1 MNIVLIGCGTIGR
14 TIVEELTKEGHTL
27 TIIDEDKNKVSK
39 MIEKYDVSGVTGNG
53 ASLDILQA
61 AGVKDADL
69 LIATTTSDEINILA
83 CLVGEKIGAKHTI
96 ARVRRP
102 GYYKQCAILRN
113 ELGIDMIVNPEHETA
128 IEIANMI
135 NFPSVSKIER
145 FANEVDHY

>member
-14 TIVEELTKEGHTL
+14 TILEELTKEGHTL

-69 LIATTTSDEINILA
+69 LICESTYLKGQTKTSDNHLYAFEA
-83 CLVGEKIGAKHTI
+83 GKI
-96 ARVRRP
+96 ARDANAKKLLLTHFWPEIDRDLYVNEAKEFF
-102 GYYKQCAILRN
+102 GNTEASIEGKKLILR
-113 ELGIDMIVNPEHETA
+113 
-128 IEIANMI
+128 
-135 NFPSVSKIER
+135 R
-145 FANEVDHY
+145 